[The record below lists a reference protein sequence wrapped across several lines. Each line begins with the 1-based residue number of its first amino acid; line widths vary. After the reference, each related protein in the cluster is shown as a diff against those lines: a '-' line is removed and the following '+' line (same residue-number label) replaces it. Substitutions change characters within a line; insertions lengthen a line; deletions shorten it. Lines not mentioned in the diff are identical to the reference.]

1 MKFIREGNDKA
12 AVAVAATISGKLKTK
27 KPVIWLVCGGSNI
40 STEVKIM
47 QLVAEQAPD
56 NLASLLVLPMDE
68 RYGPADHDDSNY
80 RQMREAG
87 FEPHEAMWIDVL
99 GRNEPLQETV
109 TYYSEL
115 VRAAFAAADT
125 IVGVF
130 GLGTDGHTAG
140 VLPDSPAITET
151 VSSVVGYDSPPFI
164 RLTLTPQELI
174 KTSVAYVLAYGET
187 KKKPLERLRANEE
200 PLEKLP
206 AKLHY
211 DIPEVYVYNDQ
222 LENTK

>member
-1 MKFIREGNDKA
+1 
-12 AVAVAATISGKLKTK
+12 
-27 KPVIWLVCGGSNI
+27 
-40 STEVKIM
+40 M
-47 QLVAEQAPD
+47 QLVAKQAPD
-56 NLASLLVLPMDE
+56 NLASLLILPMDE
-68 RYGPADHDDSNY
+68 RYGPADHEDSNY

-99 GRNEPLQETV
+99 SRNEPLQETV

-140 VLPDSPAITET
+140 VLPDSPAVNET

-164 RLTLTPQELI
+164 RLTLTPQELV

-187 KKKPLERLRANEE
+187 KKEPLERLRANKE
-200 PLEKLP
+200 PIEKLP

-222 LENTK
+222 LGGKK